1 MMNKK
6 NLILKITLICFFLLI
21 SAFILFFTE
30 KVNLIFILCILEL
43 FLISLTIFCFS
54 MLQNYKDNLIVI
66 YKIRTV
72 FLVIIDFII
81 LLAIIGV
88 LLK

>member
-6 NLILKITLICFFLLI
+6 NLIQKITLICFFLLI

>member
-21 SAFILFFTE
+21 SAFILFLIE

-54 MLQNYKDNLIVI
+54 MLQNYKDNFIVI

-88 LLK
+88 LFK